1 MAFIALDA
9 KKPINVLNIDI
20 GNGKFSPYPHKTFP
34 QSNVWEIDIS
44 KTTIAEAY
52 KLNSPAI
59 YFEVKNVESTGFT
72 PQLFNL

>member
-1 MAFIALDA
+1 MGLHTFI
-9 KKPINVLNIDI
+9 
-20 GNGKFSPYPHKTFP
+20 GHY
-34 QSNVWEIDIS
+34 Q
-44 KTTIAEAY
+44 TTIAEAY

>member
-1 MAFIALDA
+1 LAFIALDA

-44 KTTIAEAY
+44 KTTGTVF
-52 KLNSPAI
+52 KS
-59 YFEVKNVESTGFT
+59 V
-72 PQLFNL
+72 